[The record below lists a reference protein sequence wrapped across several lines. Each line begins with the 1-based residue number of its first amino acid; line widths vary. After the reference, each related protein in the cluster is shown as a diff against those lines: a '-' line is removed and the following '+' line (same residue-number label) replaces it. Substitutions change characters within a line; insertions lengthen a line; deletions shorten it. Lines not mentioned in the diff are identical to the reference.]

1 MENRCRCVLIFHAL
15 SNPTRQKIL
24 KLLSKR
30 KMCVSEICKNFQI
43 TQPSISH
50 HLDILKRAGLVV
62 YQKKGKEV
70 YYRANCCVCVPCD
83 CKDFFDKVGLV
94 VKCKKGK

>member
-24 KLLSKR
+24 KLLTKK